1 MFASL
6 LGPAAATV
14 QGAQTAHEAE
24 HPGIRIAG
32 FAILALGLY
41 YLVTK
46 GLKKR

>member
-24 HPGIRIAG
+24 HPWIRGAG
-32 FAILALGLY
+32 LVVLALGAWFLFDR
-41 YLVTK
+41 LRR
-46 GLKKR
+46 KK